1 MANDL
6 PARRPRSTL
15 TRVDR
20 GILTSIFAALWI
32 VHVINTLLFGGAL
45 TAWGVDPRTLS
56 GLLGILFAPLLHVG
70 FLHLLANTVFGYPT
84 ALAVMQ
90 RTRAE
95 FLLVS
100 VAAGLGSGA
109 LVWLFGTAN
118 TVGFSGVLF
127 GYLGYL
133 LVLARLGRRVGV
145 VAPGPTNGSLLFALV
160 FSMLPGIS
168 LLGHLGGF
176 FSGAAVALVLLSL
189 ARSRSR

>member
-1 MANDL
+1 MSDEL

-20 GILTSIFAALWI
+20 GILTSVFAALWI
-32 VHVINTLLFGGAL
+32 VHLINTLLFGGAL

-56 GLLGILFAPLLHVG
+56 GLFGILFAPLLHVG
-70 FLHLLANTVFGYPT
+70 LLHLLANTVFGYPT

-118 TVGFSGVLF
+118 TVGFSGVVF

-145 VAPGPTNGSLLFALV
+145 EAPGPTNGSLAFALV